1 MVYMKTKY
9 TNDKATQIV
18 LSLLKQYGIKKVVAS
33 PGTTNI
39 ALVASMQYDS
49 WFEIYSSVDE
59 RSAAYMACGISEESG
74 EPVVLTCTGATASR
88 NYFPALTE
96 AYYRKLPIIAITGS
110 HGDELNG
117 HLHPQVIDR
126 TQQPKD
132 TIRFST
138 SIGIISNTEDEWDTL
153 VKVNKALI
161 ELSRSGGGPVHI
173 NLRAATGAGYET
185 EQLPV
190 AKKIDYYSYNNKLPH
205 INISKVAIFVGSH
218 KIFTPNETAV
228 IEEFCE
234 KYNAVIFVDHTS
246 GYYGRYSILNALHA
260 SQSYNK
266 SDIYDV
272 DLLIHL
278 GEVSGEVYNIYRLR
292 PKRTWRVNEDGEVR
306 DLFKCL
312 EAVFQMREIDFFKY
326 FNNQKDEVV
335 PTLYYQA
342 SKDIYNR
349 TLRLMPELPFGNIWI
364 AKQLH
369 KQIPKNSVI
378 HFSIYNSL
386 RSWNFFELDS
396 TIRTQCNV
404 GGFGIDGPVSTLI
417 GASLCNIQNIYYL
430 ITGDL
435 AFFYDLNALGNRHI
449 GKNIRILLINNGCG
463 TEFRNYDHPASK
475 WGNDAN
481 LYMAAGG
488 HFGSKSKKLVKN
500 YVEDLG
506 FTYMT
511 ASNKEEF
518 LQTYGDFISPE
529 ITKSIVFEIF
539 TNSNDES
546 NAIRI
551 VRNILENNRS
561 DFEKISSGVKKIIKK
576 II

>member
-1 MVYMKTKY
+1 MKTKY

-138 SIGIISNTEDEWDTL
+138 SIGIISNSEDEWDTL

-190 AKKIDYYSYNNKLPH
+190 AKKIDYYSYNSKLPH

-278 GEVSGEVYNIYRLR
+278 GEVSGEVYNTYRLS

-312 EAVFQMREIDFFKY
+312 EAVFQMCEIDFFKY
-326 FNNQKDEVV
+326 FNTQKDEVV
-335 PTLYYQA
+335 PTLYYQT

-349 TLRLMPELPFGNIWI
+349 TLRLMPELPFGNIWV

-369 KQIPKNSVI
+369 KQIPENSVI

-539 TNSNDES
+539 TNSDDES

>member
-1 MVYMKTKY
+1 MKTKY

-117 HLHPQVIDR
+117 HLHPQVVDR

-218 KIFTPNETAV
+218 RIFTPNETAV

-278 GEVSGEVYNIYRLR
+278 GEVSGEVYNTYRLR

-312 EAVFQMREIDFFKY
+312 EAVFQMCEIDFFKY

-349 TLRLMPELPFGNIWI
+349 TLRLMPELPFGNIWV

-369 KQIPKNSVI
+369 KQIPANSVI

-506 FTYMT
+506 FIYMT

-518 LQTYGDFISPE
+518 LQIYGDFISPE

-539 TNSNDES
+539 TNSDDES